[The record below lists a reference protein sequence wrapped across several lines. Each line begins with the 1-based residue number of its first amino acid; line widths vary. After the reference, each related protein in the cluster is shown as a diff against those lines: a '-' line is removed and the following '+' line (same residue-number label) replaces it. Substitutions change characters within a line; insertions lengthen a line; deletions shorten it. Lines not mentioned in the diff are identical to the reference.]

1 MDELKGEKYVRL
13 RDSGMSPADIS
24 SVAISDGLNTVEI
37 WNVLCVV
44 FGLSFADAKE
54 AWIQA
59 KEGMSLDEYQES
71 LIPAIE
77 AGLKEIDQA
86 SVRDN
91 SK

>member
-1 MDELKGEKYVRL
+1 VRL

-24 SVAISDGLNTVEI
+24 SVAISDGLNMVEI

-59 KEGMSLDEYQES
+59 KDGMSLDEYQA

-86 SVRDN
+86 SVHDN

>member
-24 SVAISDGLNTVEI
+24 SVAISDGLNMVEI

-59 KEGMSLDEYQES
+59 KDGMSLDEYQA

-86 SVRDN
+86 SVHDN

>member
-24 SVAISDGLNTVEI
+24 SVAISDGLNMVEI

-59 KEGMSLDEYQES
+59 KDGMSLDEYQA

-77 AGLKEIDQA
+77 AGLKENDQA
-86 SVRDN
+86 SVHDN

>member
-1 MDELKGEKYVRL
+1 MRL

-24 SVAISDGLNTVEI
+24 SVAISDGLNMVEI

-59 KEGMSLDEYQES
+59 KDGMSLDEYQA

-86 SVRDN
+86 SVHDN